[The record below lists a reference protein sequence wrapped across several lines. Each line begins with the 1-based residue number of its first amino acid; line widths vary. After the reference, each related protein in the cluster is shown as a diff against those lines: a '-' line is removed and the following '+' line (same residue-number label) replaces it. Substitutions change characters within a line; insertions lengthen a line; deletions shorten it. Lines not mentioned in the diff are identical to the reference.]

1 MNRTDELT
9 DRLIDGALTDAE
21 AVELEALLAADPAA
35 QARHLA
41 SVRLEL
47 VLRGLRTGFDLA
59 GPTVAEIEADRVAR
73 TTAAVMTQLASRPTP
88 ERGRRR
94 RAGAWVALAAL
105 AAALLVAVWLGLR
118 SPEVAPRPSNPPPA
132 VPDFARLTSV
142 SGAVEVSGP
151 AGATTALQDQGLTAD
166 QTLRTV
172 GEDSVAVVEFP
183 DRTRVEIHPESVV
196 RFGPGANGEPARR
209 LILVQGRITAVATD
223 RLVVGA
229 GGTEVEATRGSF
241 TLWSAGGGAARVEP
255 TAGDVRV
262 SRAGPADAAD
272 PVVLAPGRAAFV
284 GSDPAP
290 MRIETPWRIDAE
302 PRARL
307 DFAALDVG
315 FDGGDVVAVSAKQWA
330 RWAPGAPDPGRT
342 PFPPKVSNDGVAAW
356 VTPDRRAVA
365 LCRGDDREERV
376 IVRDL
381 PSGNERGAVPVRVS
395 EPRFLCVAPD
405 ASWVATVGPKPHHR
419 RVRVWDVATGG
430 ERFAADLDDTVTC
443 LAAAPDGRSL
453 AVGVSDL
460 GKGTANAVAVF
471 DSATGERLFALP
483 TRRKGVNALAFSA
496 DGRYLAAGFNGAVQ
510 LWDVSNRKPVR
521 TLEGFERVVTRL
533 AFSTAGDRV
542 AAGTQDGQVWV
553 WSAATGR
560 RTQVIDT
567 GTRGVRSL
575 AFSADGALLV
585 TATNRAPV
593 AVWEVR
599 PEPAKGADPDA

>member
-21 AVELEALLAADPAA
+21 AVELEAVLAADPAA

-41 SVRLEL
+41 AVRLEL

-59 GPTVAEIEADRVAR
+59 GPTVAKIESDRVAR
-73 TTAAVMTQLASRPTP
+73 TTAAVMTELARRPAPGPSRTA
-88 ERGRRR
+88 R
-94 RAGAWVALAAL
+94 RARTWIALAAL
-105 AAALLVAVWLGLR
+105 TAALLVAVWLGLR
-118 SPEVAPRPSNPPPA
+118 SPEVAPAPNDHPPA
-132 VPDFARLTSV
+132 APDFARLTSV

-151 AGATTALQDQGLTAD
+151 AGATAAQQDQGVAAD

-172 GEDSVAVVEFP
+172 GEESVAVVEFP

-196 RFGPGANGEPARR
+196 RFGPGASGEPARR

-229 GGTEVEATRGSF
+229 GATEVEATRGSF
-241 TLWSAGGGAARVEP
+241 TLWSAGAGAARVEP

-262 SRAGPADAAD
+262 SRAGPAD

-290 MRIETPWRIDAE
+290 VRIEAPWRIDAE

-307 DFAALDVG
+307 DFPALDVG
-315 FDGGDVVAVSAKQWA
+315 FDGTEVVAVSAKQWA
-330 RWAPGAPDPGRT
+330 RWAPGAPDPGRNL
-342 PFPPKVSNDGVAAW
+342 FPPKVFNDGPAAW
-356 VTPDRRAVA
+356 LTPDRRAVA
-365 LCRGDDREERV
+365 LCRVDDREERV
-376 IVRDL
+376 SVREL
-381 PSGNERGAVPVRVS
+381 PAGAERGSVPVRVS

-405 ASWVATVGPKPHHR
+405 ASWVATAGPKPNNR
-419 RVRVWDVATGG
+419 RVRVWDVAAGE
-430 ERFAADLDDTVTC
+430 ERFARDLDNTVTC
-443 LAAAPDGRSL
+443 LAAAPDGRAL

-460 GKGTANAVAVF
+460 GKGADNAVVVF
-471 DSATGERLFALP
+471 DPRTGERLFDLP
-483 TRRKGVNALAFSA
+483 TRRKSITALAFSA
-496 DGRYLAAGFNGAVQ
+496 DGTRLAAGFNGAVQ
-510 LWDVSNRKPVR
+510 LWDVPNRKLVR
-521 TLEGFERVVTRL
+521 ALEGFERVVTRL
-533 AFSTAGDRV
+533 ALSPTSDRV
-542 AAGTQDGQVWV
+542 AAGIQDGQVWV
-553 WSAATGR
+553 WAAATGR

-567 GTRGVRSL
+567 GTRGVRAL
-575 AFSADGALLV
+575 AFSADGKLLV

-599 PEPAKGADPDA
+599 PEPPKGADPDA